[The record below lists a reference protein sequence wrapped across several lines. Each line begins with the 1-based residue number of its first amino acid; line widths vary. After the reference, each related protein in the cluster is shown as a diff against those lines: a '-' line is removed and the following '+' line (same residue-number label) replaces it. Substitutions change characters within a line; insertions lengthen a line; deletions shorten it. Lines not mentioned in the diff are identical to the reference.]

1 MATKN
6 YLEALDIVIS
16 KRYPRKMYNI
26 GGYQEAAICL
36 QSDVEGWLVYNGER
50 GNRYAEIKCDTVLKA
65 CLEFIRKFTHRA
77 EDISAMENEL
87 IEILSKR
94 AA

>member
-1 MATKN
+1 MVKE
-6 YLEALDIVIS
+6 YLEALDMVIS
-16 KRYPRKMYNI
+16 KRYSRKMYNI

-36 QSDVEGWLVYNGER
+36 QSEAGGWSVYNGER
-50 GNRYAEIKCDTVLKA
+50 GNRYDEVKCDTILKA

-87 IEILSKR
+87 VAILSSKD
-94 AA
+94 A

>member
-1 MATKN
+1 METSK
-6 YLEALDIVIS
+6 YLEALDYVMS
-16 KRYPRKMYNI
+16 KRYPPQMYHI

-36 QSDVEGWLVYNGER
+36 QSDSNGWIIYNGER
-50 GNRYAEIKCDTVLKA
+50 GNRYNELRCDTVLMA
-65 CLEFIRKFTHRA
+65 CLEFIRKVTHRV

-87 IEILSKR
+87 LEYLRK

>member
-1 MATKN
+1 MATKK

-36 QSDVEGWLVYNGER
+36 QSDANGWIVYNGER
-50 GNRYAEIKCDTVLKA
+50 GNRYAEIKCDTILKA
-65 CLEFIRKFTHRA
+65 CLEFIRKFTHIA
-77 EDISAMENEL
+77 EDISNMENEL
-87 IEILSKR
+87 ISILGYKV
-94 AA
+94 A